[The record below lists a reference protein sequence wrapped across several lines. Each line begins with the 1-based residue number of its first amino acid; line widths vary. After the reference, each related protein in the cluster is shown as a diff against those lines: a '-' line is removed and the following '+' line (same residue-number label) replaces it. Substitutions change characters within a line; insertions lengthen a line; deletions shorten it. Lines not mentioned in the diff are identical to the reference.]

1 MEGKE
6 EKTILD
12 LRYSLKKN
20 LLKSVLIRIDFSGV
34 SGLERWVDE
43 NKEFMHTAFAE
54 YNRGVNNNA
63 RLDLSNMEEVAKTLS
78 IPVSEIK
85 KETQHIY
92 TSCKL
97 FHGDNQEDVVKDNVK
112 MTLTSYFMTFY
123 ILCNN
128 YKNID
133 TYLKF
138 LSMFF
143 VRFSTISDYMKIR
156 RIGIRKIGGK
166 PFDSLEKAYQVYK
179 PEYFFGNNVANSF
192 HVLQR
197 EYKDCYVMP
206 DETIKVN
213 YTRIFREQNT
223 AEGVKYAFVLDMD
236 GYVDEYTIR
245 KNQYELPGKIGEI
258 MTTINN
264 HLFEIFYFSV
274 EKSYIE
280 HHGDEQ

>member
-1 MEGKE
+1 MVEKE
-6 EKTILD
+6 EKVNLD

-20 LLKSVLIRIDFSGV
+20 LLKSVLIRVDFSGV

-63 RLDLSNMEEVAKTLS
+63 RIDLSNMEEVAKTLS

-97 FHGDNQEDVVKDNVK
+97 FHDNNPKDVVDDNVK

-133 TYLKF
+133 TYLRF
-138 LSMFF
+138 LSEFF
-143 VRFSTISDYMKIR
+143 VRFSSISDYMKIR

-166 PFDSLEKAYQVYK
+166 PFDSMAQASKVYK
-179 PEYFFGNNVANSF
+179 PEYFFGKNVANSF

-197 EYKDCYVMP
+197 EYKDCYIMP
-206 DETIKVN
+206 NETMKVN

-223 AEGVKYAFVLDMD
+223 DEGVKYAFILDTD
-236 GYVDEYTIR
+236 GYVDEYIIK
-245 KNQYELPGKIGEI
+245 KNHYELPVMIGDI
-258 MTTINN
+258 MAAINN
-264 HLFEIFYFSV
+264 HLFEIFYLSV
-274 EKSYIE
+274 QKTYID

>member
-1 MEGKE
+1 ME
-6 EKTILD
+6 EKDIHK
-12 LRYSLKKN
+12 LRYFLKKN
-20 LLKSVLIRIDFSGV
+20 LLKSVLIRVDFSGV
-34 SGLERWVDE
+34 SGLDRWVDE

-78 IPVSEIK
+78 IPVGEIK

-92 TSCKL
+92 TSCRL
-97 FHGDNQEDVVKDNVK
+97 YHGDNQENVVEDKVK
-112 MTLTSYFMTFY
+112 MTITSYFMTFY

-138 LSMFF
+138 LSDFF
-143 VRFSTISDYMKIR
+143 ARFVTISDYMKIR

-166 PFDSLEKAYQVYK
+166 PFESLEKAYQVYK
-179 PEYFFGNNVANSF
+179 PEFFFGNNVANSF

-197 EYKDCYVMP
+197 EYKDCYIVP
-206 DETIKVN
+206 DETLKVN
-213 YTRIFREQNT
+213 YTRIYREQNT
-223 AEGVKYAFVLDMD
+223 DEGVKFAFILDTD

-245 KNQYELPGKIGEI
+245 KNQYNLPAQIGKIL
-258 MTTINN
+258 TTINN
-264 HLFEIFYFSV
+264 HLFEIFYLSV
-274 EKSYIE
+274 QKAYIE
-280 HHGDEQ
+280 NHGDEQ